1 MTVEADDREAA
12 VAQFKDMMDEAG
24 IKAHMDEK
32 HPGDPV
38 MAVAD
43 CHAMIDRDVKEVAG
57 LFHRRRVLYKNHP
70 LRWFLYFR

>member
-43 CHAMIDRDVKEVAG
+43 CHAMIDREVKEVTA
-57 LFHRRRVLYKNHP
+57 
-70 LRWFLYFR
+70 